1 MALVIAIEL
10 PIRMN
15 ANSDERAVVMGL
27 AQN

>member
-10 PIRMN
+10 PIWMN
-15 ANSDERAVVMGL
+15 ANSDERAVVIGL